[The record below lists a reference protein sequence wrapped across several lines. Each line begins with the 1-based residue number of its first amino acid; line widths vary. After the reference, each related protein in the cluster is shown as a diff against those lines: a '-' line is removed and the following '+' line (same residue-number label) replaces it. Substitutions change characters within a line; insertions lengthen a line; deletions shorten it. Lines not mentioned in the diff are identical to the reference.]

1 MSHHLLC
8 IFFKI
13 KKNTAPCYP
22 PILYMAS
29 LRTPTVFLFLNPFFD
44 THFVPCLVC
53 YFELNVSFDLH
64 ILEQE
69 KENSSNLLSVAV
81 GIKQKDTVD
90 KMVGRVRIRIV
101 INSHLH
107 PNVIRVHS

>member
-1 MSHHLLC
+1 
-8 IFFKI
+8 
-13 KKNTAPCYP
+13 
-22 PILYMAS
+22 MAS
-29 LRTPTVFLFLNPFFD
+29 LRTTAVFLFFNPFFD
-44 THFVPCLVC
+44 THFVPCFVYC
-53 YFELNVSFDLH
+53 FDLNVSFDLH

-107 PNVIRVHS
+107 PNLVHVHS